1 MPAVQ
6 EKTKKA
12 IKSAVMEISL
22 GIILV
27 MFIWLFHK
35 MFSSMPMYFHE
46 IRP

>member
-1 MPAVQ
+1 VE
-6 EKTKKA
+6 EKTREA
-12 IKSAVMEISL
+12 IKSALMEIFL

-35 MFSSMPMYFHE
+35 MFSSMSRYFHE